1 MKKMLITGV
10 ICTLAVIMLIPALNA
25 QACVHC
31 KNNHDRECQRVI
43 VDNIVHTYYGDREP
57 CGPVE

>member
-10 ICTLAVIMLIPALNA
+10 ICALALSVLIPTVSA

-43 VDNIVHTYYGDREP
+43 VGNEVHIYYGDKEP
-57 CGPVE
+57 CGPIE

>member
-10 ICTLAVIMLIPALNA
+10 ICALALSVLIPTVSA

-43 VDNIVHTYYGDREP
+43 VGNEVYIYYGDREP
-57 CGPVE
+57 CGPIE